1 MLHLIIYNVLPSSY
15 HEHISYGLQNYE
27 FFSYSLPKVCTFP
40 FFLVTLPEKNKSMNA
55 NNQMMQD
62 REIHFAVL
70 AIGAAARRLKT
81 SPRDIY
87 LRLKKYDLIK
97 QLLFDCYD
105 TLHTESID
113 GVAWSVEEALKAR
126 EQ

>member
-1 MLHLIIYNVLPSSY
+1 MTMDAV
-15 HEHISYGLQNYE
+15 
-27 FFSYSLPKVCTFP
+27 
-40 FFLVTLPEKNKSMNA
+40 
-55 NNQMMQD
+55 NQMMQD

-70 AIGAAARRLKT
+70 AIGAAARRMKT
-81 SPRDIY
+81 SPKDVY
-87 LRLKKYDLIK
+87 LRLRKYDLVR

-113 GVAWSVEEALKAR
+113 NVAWSVEEALKSR